1 MKTLS
6 TRLDAIL
13 SLLAPCRLVADV
25 GTDHGLLP
33 IAAVTRGIAERAIA
47 ADLRAA
53 PLRSAARNLAA
64 AGVSARVTVMQGD
77 GILAVAAYPVDAVVM
92 AGVSGALMVRLCGAA
107 IDVLATVGQLVVQ
120 PNSDAPLIRA
130 WAREHGWHLTGERMV
145 EDGGRFFV
153 VCAFVRGTATDPA
166 YVVPGWSE
174 ADLTVIGPLLLTRKD
189 DVARRWYRSQRDRIH
204 GLVRSGA
211 PGLDA
216 ELDRWQAACEAMP

>member
-1 MKTLS
+1 MTALS
-6 TRLDAIL
+6 ARLDAIL

-64 AGVSARVTVMQGD
+64 AGVSARVTVVQGD
-77 GILAVAAYPVDAVVM
+77 GILAIAAYPVDAIVM

-120 PNSDAPLIRA
+120 PNSGAALVRA

-145 EDGGRFFV
+145 EEGGRFFV
-153 VCAFVRGTATDPA
+153 ICAFERGTAKDPA

-174 ADLTVIGPLLLTRKD
+174 ADLTALGPLLLTRKD
-189 DVARRWYRSQRDRIH
+189 DVARRWYRSQRERIER
-204 GLVRSGA
+204 LVQRGA

-216 ELDRWQAACEAMP
+216 ELARFQAACEATP